1 MVAECH
7 TCQQHKYETVTPAG
21 LLQPLH
27 IPDKVWTDISM
38 DFIVGLPHC
47 QGKSVI
53 FVVVDCLS
61 KYAHFIALSN
71 PYSAATIAQ
80 LFVDHVFKLHGMP
93 SSIVCD
99 RDPIFV
105 SDFWKEFFKL
115 HDVAL
120 RMSSGYHPQTDGQTE
135 VVNWCLETYL
145 RCFAA
150 AQPKKWLLWLSW
162 AEFSYNTAYHTS
174 AKLTPFE
181 VVYGYPPPMVTPY
194 EPSTTRFA
202 NVDRSLVA
210 RDGMLT
216 LLKSN
221 LLMAY
226 NRMKTQSDK
235 HHSKREFQRLVPYRL
250 QSLAAYSYHKLLPKF
265 YGPYEILEKLGP
277 VAYKLQ
283 LPTGCKIHPVFH
295 VSCLK
300 KHLGTHVTPSLTLP
314 RIIEDGIVQDEPL
327 TILERKLVKRG
338 NAARVDVLVHWK
350 GHTHQRM
357 PHGRTTMTSRPDF
370 QNSLPSFK
378 GRGNDRN

>member
-1 MVAECH
+1 MKHDVQKMVAECH

-27 IPDKVWTDISM
+27 IPDKVWTNISM

-47 QGKSVI
+47 LGKSVI

-135 VVNWCLETYL
+135 V
-145 RCFAA
+145 
-150 AQPKKWLLWLSW
+150 
-162 AEFSYNTAYHTS
+162 
-174 AKLTPFE
+174 
-181 VVYGYPPPMVTPY
+181 
-194 EPSTTRFA
+194 
-202 NVDRSLVA
+202 
-210 RDGMLT
+210 
-216 LLKSN
+216 
-221 LLMAY
+221 
-226 NRMKTQSDK
+226 
-235 HHSKREFQRLVPYRL
+235 
-250 QSLAAYSYHKLLPKF
+250 SLAAYSYHKLLPKF

-314 RIIEDGIVQDEPL
+314 RITEDGIVQDEPL

-350 GHTHQRM
+350 GHTHTRGCHM
-357 PHGRTTMTSRPDF
+357 GG
-370 QNSLPSFK
+370 LP
-378 GRGNDRN
+378 